1 MAERSP
7 SSSEVLL
14 SGNRIT
20 QIREMLSKAAR
31 MRRTDSTGDLMPN
44 AVAKEVRSFYS
55 SLKTKEEKLSFFLVL
70 ERDLGVDHEEVIRAT
85 GSLVN
90 AQKNGVAAILRA
102 EEGLRQTLEP
112 AHIQLLSQISKL
124 PGGVK
129 NIVDMRCDLLEG
141 LSDIKDPVP
150 RQELQA
156 LSSSVKNLLVQWFAV
171 GLLDLRRIT
180 WDSPASI
187 LEKKNG
193 VAAILRAEE
202 VLRQTLEPAHIQL
215 LSQISKLPGGVKNI
229 VDMRCDLLEGL
240 SDMKDPVPRQELQA
254 LSSSVKNL
262 LVQWFAVG
270 LLDLRRITWDSPA
283 SILEKVILS
292 EPEVDRDEYVY
303 ELEKR
308 TTAVF
313 YSITSTQKGL
323 SGVDLGNFLI
333 KHVVQELQHEFP
345 NIEQYA
351 TLSPIPGLRQWLK
364 LQINNALEQEGLSG
378 VDLGNFLIKHVVQEL
393 QHEFPN
399 IEQYA
404 TLSPIPGLRQWLK
417 PQINNALEQEEKGV
431 PQMVLLEDE
440 VKQIIEINQRTVKS
454 PLASFKDIL
463 ETTDWYQNSLMAD
476 GLKKPLLRLCARF
489 EDRNFHIRNGACMW
503 RLNWLADLSAR
514 GMDNSFGIMVNYK
527 YVLEEVDKNN
537 QQYLLNGTVTASP
550 QFLELL
556 R

>member
-1 MAERSP
+1 MNTLYVRKFQVTIYKEMTVFRKTWRVLRSLSPKKWCLSKKIFSYNHFFRFDIARSITSSNKVAQVLNVESRWLNLLFKMAEHSP

-141 LSDIKDPVP
+141 LSD
-150 RQELQA
+150 
-156 LSSSVKNLLVQWFAV
+156 
-171 GLLDLRRIT
+171 
-180 WDSPASI
+180 
-187 LEKKNG
+187 
-193 VAAILRAEE
+193 
-202 VLRQTLEPAHIQL
+202 
-215 LSQISKLPGGVKNI
+215 
-229 VDMRCDLLEGL
+229 
-240 SDMKDPVPRQELQA
+240 MKDPVPRQELQA

-283 SILEKVILS
+283 SILEKIIHYEAVHSIQGWGDLKRRLAPDRRCYIYTHRSMPGEPVVALHTALEYEIADNIQVILS

-364 LQINNALEQEGLSG
+364 LQINNALEQE
-378 VDLGNFLIKHVVQEL
+378 
-393 QHEFPN
+393 
-399 IEQYA
+399 
-404 TLSPIPGLRQWLK
+404 
-417 PQINNALEQEEKGV
+417 EKGV

-440 VKQIIEINQRTVKS
+440 VKQIIEVNQRTVKS
-454 PLASFKDIL
+454 PLALFKELL
-463 ETTDWYQNSLMAD
+463 ETADWYQNSLMAD
-476 GLKKPLLRLCARF
+476 SLKKPLLRLCARYLYEEKRRGF
-489 EDRNFHIRNGACMW
+489 VMDPVGNFHIRNGACMW

>member
-7 SSSEVLL
+7 SSNEVLL

-141 LSDIKDPVP
+141 LSDVKDPVP

-187 LEKKNG
+187 LEKIIRYEAVHSIQGWGDLKRRLAPDRRCYIYTHRSMPG
-193 VAAILRAEE
+193 EPVVALHTA
-202 VLRQTLEPAHIQL
+202 LEYEIADNIQ
-215 LSQISKLPGGVKNI
+215 
-229 VDMRCDLLEGL
+229 
-240 SDMKDPVPRQELQA
+240 
-254 LSSSVKNL
+254 
-262 LVQWFAVG
+262 
-270 LLDLRRITWDSPA
+270 
-283 SILEKVILS
+283 VILS

-364 LQINNALEQEGLSG
+364 LQINNALEQE
-378 VDLGNFLIKHVVQEL
+378 
-393 QHEFPN
+393 
-399 IEQYA
+399 
-404 TLSPIPGLRQWLK
+404 
-417 PQINNALEQEEKGV
+417 EKGV

-440 VKQIIEINQRTVKS
+440 VKQIIEINQRTVKG
-454 PLASFKDIL
+454 PLASFKEIL

-476 GLKKPLLRLCARF
+476 SLKKPLLRLCARYLYEEKRRGF
-489 EDRNFHIRNGACMW
+489 VMDPVGNFHIRNGACMW